1 MKMSVCKM
9 LESDL
14 CVSFSS
20 FDCHHV
26 QFGGVTHGWIS
37 IYTHPCQL
45 IKTITPVT
53 HSHHEVINTRMTN
66 YQSLIIALS
75 SQRSLREPCRR

>member
-66 YQSLIIALS
+66 YQSLIIAPS
-75 SQRSLREPCRR
+75 SQRSLREPCRT